1 MKRLELIHTKEGMN
15 MKVKLQKD
23 VLTDQNIVA
32 QINRETF
39 QKNKTLV
46 INLMSS
52 PGAGKTTLLEE
63 TVKLLGDDYKIAVIE
78 GDLATERDAERLRS
92 LGIHTVQ
99 INTVGGCHLDA
110 RMIAKT
116 LPEFELESID
126 ILFIENIGNL
136 VCPSGYDLGQ
146 DYKVVILSVPEGN
159 DKIPK
164 YPVMFRRTDMTII
177 NKIDLLPY
185 VSFDLEEAKK
195 DLEAIHPQAQFKALS
210 AQTGEGLE
218 DWINWIKDA
227 YLQCINR

>member
-1 MKRLELIHTKEGMN
+1 MKI
-15 MKVKLQKD
+15 KLQED
-23 VLTDQNIVA
+23 VLKDQNLA
-32 QINRETF
+32 AAFNRETF
-39 QKNKTLV
+39 KKNHTLV

-63 TVKLLGDDYKIAVIE
+63 TIKSLMNEFHMAVIE
-78 GDLATERDAERLRS
+78 GDLATDLDAERLRS
-92 LGIHTVQ
+92 QGVKTVQ

-116 LPEFELESID
+116 LPDFELDSID

-146 DYKVVILSVPEGN
+146 DYKVVVLSVPEGN

-164 YPVMFRRTDMTII
+164 YPVMFRRTDVTII

-185 VSFDLEEAKK
+185 VSFNLEEAIRNLK
-195 DLEAIHPQAQFKALS
+195 EINPQAQLKALS
-210 AQTGEGLE
+210 AKTGEGME
-218 DWINWIKDA
+218 EWINWIKDA
-227 YLQCINR
+227 YRQCTKP

>member
-1 MKRLELIHTKEGMN
+1 MILEI
-15 MKVKLQKD
+15 KLQED
-23 VLTDQNIVA
+23 VLKDLNTA
-32 QINRETF
+32 ASFNRNLFKE
-39 QKNKTLV
+39 NKTLV

-63 TVKLLGDDYKIAVIE
+63 TVKRLADEYKIAVIE

-92 LGIHTVQ
+92 LGIKTVQ

-116 LPEFELESID
+116 IPEFDFESID

-146 DYKVVILSVPEGN
+146 DYKVVVLSVPEGN

-164 YPVMFRRTDMTII
+164 YPVMFRRTDLTII

-185 VSFDLEEAKK
+185 VTFNLEEAER
-195 DLEAIHPQAQFKALS
+195 DLEQINPKAQLKSVSAI
-210 AQTGEGLE
+210 TGEGME
-218 DWINWIKDA
+218 DWIDWIKDV
-227 YLQCINR
+227 YRTCIKP